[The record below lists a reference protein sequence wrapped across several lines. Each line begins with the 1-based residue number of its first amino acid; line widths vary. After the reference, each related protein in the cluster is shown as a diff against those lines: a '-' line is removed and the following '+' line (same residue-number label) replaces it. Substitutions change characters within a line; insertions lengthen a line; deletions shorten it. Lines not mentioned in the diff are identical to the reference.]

1 MTNKNPL
8 TKDKILQ
15 LLKKDIKLKLGSEL
29 IDLEKSLNRFLAKD
43 LVSKLYLPP
52 FNNSAVD
59 GYALLKS
66 DLNSNSDILINNR
79 RIVAGDKQN
88 IYLKKKYGI

>member
-8 TKDKILQ
+8 TKDKILK
-15 LLKKDIKLKLGSEL
+15 LLKKDIKLNLGSEL
-29 IDLEKSLNRFLAKD
+29 IALEKSLNRFLAKD

-66 DLNSNSDILINNR
+66 NLNNSNILINNK
-79 RIVAGDKQN
+79 RIVAGE
-88 IYLKKKYGI
+88 

>member
-8 TKDKILQ
+8 TKDKILK

-29 IDLEKSLNRFLAKD
+29 IALEKSLNRFLATD

-59 GYALLKS
+59 GYALFKS
-66 DLNSNSDILINNR
+66 NLNNNTNILINNK
-79 RIVAGDKQN
+79 RIVAVDKQN
-88 IYLKKKYGI
+88 IYLKKYSI